1 MKLVV
6 WFDEVGKDD
15 VGLVGGKGANL
26 GELTRAGLPVPPGF
40 IVTADAYSGFLR
52 ASGLQPQIEQRLAG
66 LDVGDNAALQR
77 TAGEIKQAMIDA
89 AMPAGTASEIERA
102 YERMSGGPVAVRSS
116 ATAEDLADA
125 SFAGQQSTFLNVTGA
140 GVAPAVQAC
149 WASLFE
155 PQAIAYRARRGYEHL
170 RVGIAVVVQRMVQ
183 SQRSGV
189 IFTMHPVT
197 GDPDKIVI
205 EAVYGLG
212 EAAVSGVVTPDF
224 YVVDQPTLTI
234 AEKTVARQE
243 RQLVRSQDAASGE
256 GDNAWVP
263 MSPDL
268 GRQQKL
274 TDEEI
279 LAIAGLARRVEE
291 HYGSPQDIEWAEE
304 DGSFFVVQSRPV
316 TTASMAD

>member
-6 WFDEVGKDD
+6 WFEEVGKEDG
-15 VGLVGGKGANL
+15 GLVGGKGANL

-40 IVTADAYSGFLR
+40 IVVADAYFSFLR
-52 ASGLQPQIEQRLAG
+52 ACGLQPQIEQSLAG
-66 LDVGDNAALQR
+66 LDASDNAALQR
-77 TAGEIKQAMIDA
+77 AAGEVKQVVLGAP
-89 AMPAGTASEIERA
+89 MPAEMASEIERS
-102 YERMSGGPVAVRSS
+102 YEKMGGGPVAVRSS

-125 SFAGQQSTFLNVTGA
+125 SFAGQQSTFLNVTGT

-155 PQAIAYRARRGYEHL
+155 PQAIAYRARRGYDHL
-170 RVGIAVVVQRMVQ
+170 KVGIAVVVQRMVQ

-197 GDPDKIVI
+197 GDRDKIVI

-224 YVVDQPTLTI
+224 YVVDQPSLTI
-234 AEKTVARQE
+234 EEKTPSRQE
-243 RQLVRSQDAASGE
+243 RQLVRNPNAGSGE

-263 MSPDL
+263 LPPDL

-274 TDEEI
+274 TDQEI
-279 LAIAGLARRVEE
+279 VAIAGLARRVEE

-316 TTASMAD
+316 TTAVVAD

>member
-6 WFDEVGKDD
+6 WFNDVGKED
-15 VGLVGGKGANL
+15 GALVGGKGANL

-40 IVTADAYSGFLR
+40 IVAADAYFGFLR

-77 TAGEIKQAMIDA
+77 TADEIKQAMIDA
-89 AMPAGTASEIERA
+89 PMPAGTASEIERA
-102 YERMSGGPVAVRSS
+102 YERMGGGHVAVRSS

-170 RVGIAVVVQRMVQ
+170 KVGIAVVVQRMVQ

-197 GDPDKIVI
+197 GDPNKIVI

-256 GDNAWVP
+256 DNTWVP
-263 MSPDL
+263 VPPDL
-268 GRQQKL
+268 GREQKL
-274 TDEEI
+274 TDQEI

-304 DGSFFVVQSRPV
+304 DGAFYIVQSRPV
-316 TTASMAD
+316 RTAVMAD